1 MPDTPNLYY
10 NQQSNAPDKVV
21 GLSGGYSTLEAC
33 NRLGL
38 QENMTASFSR
48 ALSEGLMKDMTDD
61 EFNTQL
67 TANIIA
73 ITEASN

>member
-1 MPDTPNLYY
+1 
-10 NQQSNAPDKVV
+10 
-21 GLSGGYSTLEAC
+21 
-33 NRLGL
+33 
-38 QENMTASFSR
+38 MTASFSR